1 MKGMSNML
9 TLGKWYIAQEPSYRK
24 WSKRERLSIMKFRT
38 LAYGLPAL
46 GMVAL
51 IIDSYYVW

>member
-1 MKGMSNML
+1 MLQML
-9 TLGKWYIAQEPSYRK
+9 TLGKWYLSQEPSYRK
-24 WSKRERLSIMKFRT
+24 WSKRERRSIMKFRT

-51 IIDSYYVW
+51 LIGSYYV

>member
-1 MKGMSNML
+1 ML